1 VDSVFEKLQRDLRK
15 KFLMFI
21 FIYAPILY
29 LITLIIS
36 IFICKS
42 ISGNLEVG
50 GMIFIIIPISIVY
63 VFSGVAYYREL
74 KNETNGIKGT
84 SNNIAGKSGD
94 IL

>member
-1 VDSVFEKLQRDLRK
+1 
-15 KFLMFI
+15 MFI
-21 FIYAPILY
+21 FIYAPIVY

-74 KNETNGIKGT
+74 KNETNGTKRST
-84 SNNIAGKSGD
+84 NDIAAKSGD
-94 IL
+94 

>member
-1 VDSVFEKLQRDLRK
+1 VFEKLQRNLRK

-21 FIYAPILY
+21 FIYAPIVY

-36 IFICKS
+36 IFICKA
-42 ISGNLEVG
+42 IFGNLEVG
-50 GMIFIIIPISIVY
+50 GIIFITIPMIIVY